1 MYWHTLLVSSDS
13 MYTKILTVIWLL
25 AVGVTPIGAQNW
37 DAVKTDRSYYHGE
50 GYGASVAEAKSN
62 AIAQLLESISMQIEV
77 EGTHK
82 IKEEETNGKVNGQS
96 FFQRSTK
103 TFSTAKLT
111 NVETIT
117 IEDEPNA
124 HVGCWVK
131 VADLNKIFDGR
142 RMQIKEYLDN
152 ALRSEEKGKVD
163 DALRYYYWGYSL
175 VRSLQYPSK
184 ETYTDPDG
192 TSHPILSWTIHQM
205 DDILDDIKVSEE
217 GRNGDEVIL
226 HFTYKNRP
234 VSSLDFTYFDGSEWS
249 NVLRARDGIATIM
262 LDEGIENYRVKIDYE
277 AKHRANLD
285 DELKSLLT
293 VIPGQPMANAYFNIS
308 KNNLTSDKG
317 MVTMGVSV
325 DAQPTNIQETFS
337 QLSERQTGTLS
348 KFGQIEKMDNPGSY
362 LSTME
367 RIVNSIRRNTPH
379 TIQDD
384 FTAEGLDIFNRLI
397 NKYGKRRII
406 GNPTLTFTQS
416 KHSVFCRGL
425 KMSFSFSTGLYR
437 RFVEEVVF
445 TFDKK
450 SGKVENVS
458 FGLGKTAETDIL
470 CKGDWPQEAR
480 MAILQFMENYKTA
493 YSLKRLDY
501 IESIFADDAIIIV
514 GNVVKKAGADRS
526 DLAKKAIYNDIVK
539 YNRYDKKTYL
549 NNLRNCFDA
558 QEYINISFSDNDI
571 RHLKNGGQ
579 VYGIQITQDYYS
591 AHYGDHGYLYLMIDM
606 NDEDNPLIKVRTWQ
620 PSKDY
625 TNDELV
631 DGLYSSSNF
640 NITNTQN

>member
-1 MYWHTLLVSSDS
+1 MKL
-13 MYTKILTVIWLL
+13 KIFAVIMLL
-25 AVGVTPIGAQNW
+25 AAGLNTIEAQNW
-37 DAVKTDRSYYHGE
+37 DAVKADRSYYHGE

-77 EGTHK
+77 EGTHN
-82 IKEEETNGKVNGQS
+82 IKEQEKNGKVDGQS

-131 VADLNKIFDGR
+131 VAELNKIFDGR

-175 VRSLQYPSK
+175 ARSLQYPSK
-184 ETYTDPDG
+184 ETYVDPDG
-192 TSHPILSWTIHQM
+192 MSHPILSWTINQM
-205 DDILDDIKVSEE
+205 DEILDDIKVTEE
-217 GRNGDEVIL
+217 GRNEDEVTL

-234 VSSLDFTYFDGSEWS
+234 VSSLDFTYFDGSDWS

-262 LDEGIENYRVKIDYE
+262 LDEGMENYRVKIDYE

-285 DELKSLLT
+285 DELKSLLS
-293 VIPGQPMANAYFNIS
+293 VIPGKPMANAYFNLS
-308 KNNLTSDKG
+308 KNSQTADKG
-317 MVTMGVSV
+317 MATLGVTV

-337 QLSERQTGTLS
+337 ALTERQTGKLS
-348 KFGQIEKMDNPGSY
+348 KFGQIEKMDNPGAY
-362 LSTME
+362 LSAME

-379 TIQDD
+379 AIKDD
-384 FTAEGLDIFNRLI
+384 FTAQGLDIFNRLV
-397 NKYGKRRII
+397 NQYGKRQII
-406 GNPTLTFTQS
+406 GNPTLTFTQT
-416 KHSVFCRGL
+416 KRNVFCRGL
-425 KMSFSFSTGLYR
+425 KMSFSFSSGLYK

-445 TFDKK
+445 TFDKAT
-450 SGKVENVS
+450 GKVENVS

-470 CKGDWPQEAR
+470 CKGDWPEEAR

-514 GNVVKKAGADRS
+514 GNVVKNAGTVNS
-526 DLAKKAIYNDIVK
+526 DLAKKVIFNDIVK
-539 YNRYDKKTYL
+539 YNRYDKQTYL
-549 NNLRNCFDA
+549 NNLRNCFNA
-558 QEYINISFSDNDI
+558 QEYINVSFSDNDI
-571 RHLKNGGQ
+571 RHLKEGGQ

-591 AHYGDHGYLYLMIDM
+591 THYGDHGYLYLMIDM

-620 PSKDY
+620 PTKDY
-625 TNDELV
+625 DNDNLV

-640 NITNTQN
+640 NITNAQH